1 MISLFLQFPG
11 DAIWTDVS
19 SLVRPHSYAQS
30 IRLLNDACE
39 SVVDT
44 ATVSIA
50 FDSLIA
56 ARIMDT
62 PMDRKILCKVYDA
75 QDGAL
80 FSGYLAPALSVRKG
94 KRVEDLSLEI
104 RDNSWRLDVPLVED
118 FQMPSSITDSAV
130 SVRSIYEAIILSCGY
145 APSDI
150 LADAMAAEETVR
162 IVSVAKGE
170 CTYRQLLDSILRDHG
185 YVFTMTADG
194 KFSLYRWNSGQY
206 VSQGTVNRNISV
218 VDAFEISKD
227 DEAHDGIKLT
237 WSELEMMDHVRLY
250 GANLPVGEDAAS
262 SGITILPDRYYPAD
276 GDVVDTFQKY
286 QSEWLDEPYQ
296 ARKSRM
302 RNKDIT
308 LITSEDHSLVS
319 NSDEGIV
326 VDIAEYGTHSSRV
339 LFHNPTLDAK
349 KLFVF
354 EVYGRAL
361 FRSSKRETIVPAEAV
376 NPREES
382 TEHIYTSET
391 AERLATGLYR
401 FHRFGNFSY
410 RFSLR
415 EKLYAPGDVVTIT
428 QDEPALDTVVLITEV
443 SWTDGYDAYHYKA
456 RGVSIFADVQSV
468 TFAYQATKSGKGEKG
483 DKGEDAYQVQ
493 VVSNQGT
500 VFRMGQGFSTILEAK
515 VFHGG
520 EEITHLFSDPD
531 FRWSRTSTDAC
542 GDAIWNAAHY
552 STGGKVLTITQ
563 EDVAGR
569 SNFFCD
575 LLTKRS

>member
-1 MISLFLQFPG
+1 MISLFLQFHS
-11 DAIWTDVS
+11 DAVWTDIS
-19 SLVRPHSYAQS
+19 PLVRPHSYTQN

-50 FDSLIA
+50 FDTLIA

-62 PMDRKILCKVYDA
+62 PIDRKILCKVYDA

-80 FSGYLAPALSVRKG
+80 FTGYLAPALSVRKG

-104 RDNSWRLDVPLVED
+104 RDNSWRLDIPLVDD
-118 FQMPSSITDSAV
+118 FQMPTSISEGTV
-130 SVRSIYEAIILSCGY
+130 SVRSVYETIIMSCGY
-145 APSDI
+145 ASSDI
-150 LADAMAAEETVR
+150 LADTMATGETVR
-162 IVSVAKGE
+162 MVSMAKGE

-206 VSQGTVNRNISV
+206 VPQGTVNQQISV

-237 WSELEMMDHVRLY
+237 WAELEMMDHVRLY

-276 GDVVDTFQKY
+276 GDVVETYQKY

-296 ARKSRM
+296 ARKSRI

-308 LITSEDHSLVS
+308 LITSENHSLVS
-319 NSDEGIV
+319 LSDEGIV
-326 VDIAEYGTHSSRV
+326 VEIAEYGKHSSRV

-361 FRSSKRETIVPAEAV
+361 FRASKCETIVPAEAV
-376 NPREES
+376 NPKEES
-382 TEHIYTSET
+382 SEHVYTSEA

-415 EKLYAPGDVVTIT
+415 EKLYAPGDVVTID
-428 QDEPALDTVVLITEV
+428 QDEPVLDTMVLITEV
-443 SWTDGYDAYHYKA
+443 SWTDGYEAYHYKSQ
-456 RGVSIFADVQSV
+456 GVSVFADVQSV
-468 TFAYQATKSGKGEKG
+468 TFAYQTAKSGKGEKG
-483 DKGEDAYQVQ
+483 DKGEDSYQVQ
-493 VVSNQGT
+493 VVSDQGT
-500 VFRMGQGFSTILEAK
+500 TFRMGQGFSTALVSKIFK
-515 VFHGG
+515 GG
-520 EEITHLFSDPD
+520 QEITNLFNDSD
-531 FRWSRTSTDAC
+531 FRWYRTSTDSH
-542 GDAIWNAAHY
+542 GDELWNSAHY

-563 EDVAGR
+563 DDVAGR